1 MKLVMTLL
9 LRNEEDILAS
19 TIDYHLNQGVDY
31 IIATD
36 NLSDDGTPDILESYR
51 QMGVLQVIQESEDN
65 YAQHKWVTRMARLA
79 CTEYQADWVINND
92 ADEFWWP
99 EQGDNIKGILAAQDE
114 SVLAVTAPR
123 TNFVPLGAG
132 NPAQV
137 LGRMI
142 YRESDSRNALGEPLQ
157 SKVCHRAH
165 PDIEVAQG
173 NHSVKCNGVPWQA
186 AQAPLLIFHFPLRHY
201 GQFSRKIALGGAAY
215 ARNDYLKP
223 GMGSA
228 WRRLYE
234 KWQVGELEAYY
245 QEQTWTDEQIVAGL
259 DSGKL
264 IRDERLKGYLAGLK

>member
-99 EQGDNIKGILAAQDE
+99 EQGDTIKGILAAQDE

-123 TNFVPLGAG
+123 TNFVPLEAG

-137 LGRMI
+137 LERMI

-165 PDIEVAQG
+165 PDIE
-173 NHSVKCNGVPWQA
+173 N
-186 AQAPLLIFHFPLRHY
+186 
-201 GQFSRKIALGGAAY
+201 
-215 ARNDYLKP
+215 
-223 GMGSA
+223 
-228 WRRLYE
+228 
-234 KWQVGELEAYY
+234 
-245 QEQTWTDEQIVAGL
+245 
-259 DSGKL
+259 
-264 IRDERLKGYLAGLK
+264 